1 MKKAFSLIELVF
13 VIVVLG
19 IVASIGSD
27 IISSMYK
34 NYIKTRTSTSLLAQT
49 ELVLDQIENRLKERI
64 PTTEVAR
71 IGDTGAPLRLGA
83 GGINE
88 TYNVLEWYG
97 NANEAFKGVSLDNP
111 GYSGVVDI
119 RSSSRGS
126 VPNSANLV
134 TSGTRFDTAT
144 NILRSLAYGTLRSN
158 RQALLFK
165 TGSSYNVNTLGYNGT
180 STNDVVKV
188 WQRSNTDFNI
198 EDPTIPTRIYELYY
212 LSDSGYAIVPQTT
225 GTYPNGVSRN
235 ANNFDLI
242 LRYNYHPW
250 QGQRSNV
257 RTANNAILAQHVSLF
272 RFSKIGGII
281 WVKLCLRDPRVEGF
295 GATTGT
301 ETLDTVCKTRA
312 IL

>member
-1 MKKAFSLIELVF
+1 MKKAFSLMELVF

-34 NYIKTRTSTSLLAQT
+34 NYIQTRTSTSLLAQT

-71 IGDTGAPLRLGA
+71 ISDTGAPLRLGA
-83 GGINE
+83 GGI
-88 TYNVLEWYG
+88 TADYDVLEWYG
-97 NANEAFKGVSLDNP
+97 NANEAFKGVSLTNP
-111 GYSGVVDI
+111 GFSGVVDI
-119 RSSSRGS
+119 RSSAN
-126 VPNSANLV
+126 PNLV
-134 TSGTRFDTAT
+134 TSGTRFDLAS
-144 NILRSLAYGTLRSN
+144 NILTSLGYGTRPSV
-158 RQALLFK
+158 REALLFR
-165 TGSSYNVNTLGYNGT
+165 TGSSYDINTLGYNGV

-188 WQRSNTDFNI
+188 FQVSNTSFEI
-198 EDPTIPTRIYELYY
+198 EAATRPTRIYEFYY
-212 LSDSGYAIVPQTT
+212 LSHSGYAIIPNIT
-225 GTYPNGVSRN
+225 GTYPNGVSRDT
-235 ANNFDLI
+235 NNFDLM

-250 QGQRSNV
+250 QGQPSSTGRQV
-257 RTANNAILAQHVSLF
+257 TLAQHVSLF

-295 GATTGT
+295 GTTTGT